1 MNTVSVLGV
10 PFITN
15 DEKWVYN
22 QCVSFLAD
30 AEPHMIITAGPE
42 FVMNIRR
49 TPNLLPVL
57 ARADF
62 ITPDG
67 VGIVIASKWYGQAVA
82 QRITGVEL
90 AERLIGYAAERNLRV
105 FLLGAS
111 QTSLDQALQK
121 LKNRYPQLYIVGK
134 HGYFTDEQTASVI
147 AEIQAARPHLLLV
160 GLGQPR
166 QEVFISTHKDILGV
180 PLAIGVG
187 GAIDVIGGA
196 VKRAPVLFQRARL
209 EWLYRL
215 IREPR
220 RWRRQLALPRFAWEA
235 WIEAH
240 RSTRSVN

>member
-10 PFITN
+10 PFITY

-30 AEPHMIITAGPE
+30 DRPHMIITAGPE
-42 FVMNIRR
+42 FVMNMRR
-49 TPNLLPVL
+49 TPHLLPVL
-57 ARADF
+57 AHADF

-82 QRITGVEL
+82 QRITGIEL
-90 AERLIGYAAERNLRV
+90 AERLIAHAAELDLRV

-111 QTSLDQALQK
+111 PASLDQALK
-121 LKNRYPQLYIVGK
+121 TLKNGYPQLHIAGK
-134 HGYFTDEQTASVI
+134 HGYFTDEQAASVI
-147 AEIQAARPHLLLV
+147 AEIRAVRPHLLLV

-166 QEVFISTHKDILGV
+166 QEVFIATHMDDLDV

-187 GAIDVIGGA
+187 GAIDVIGGT
-196 VKRAPVLFQRARL
+196 VRRAPAVFRKARL
-209 EWLYRL
+209 EWFYRL

-220 RWRRQLALPRFAWEA
+220 RWRRQLALPRFVWAAWTDA
-235 WIEAH
+235 R
-240 RSTRSVN
+240 RSARSLR